1 MRMAKKNPNIFTIGF
16 KKGNPAHQKV
26 VDILNGTEEKAE
38 LIAAAILQY
47 MGMED
52 GSAAGMDAD
61 SLRPLMESLIREEV
75 QKALQQCHISP
86 PASETLEKE
95 EEIMDISSDG
105 TAPALNENL
114 LRNITSAMDAF
125 RHI

>member
-47 MGMED
+47 MGMGD
-52 GSAAGMDAD
+52 GNAAGMDAD
-61 SLRPLMESLIREEV
+61 SLRPLMESLIREEI
-75 QKALQQCHISP
+75 QKALKQCHISP
-86 PASETLEKE
+86 PASGSQEKE

-105 TAPALNENL
+105 MAPSLNENL
-114 LRNITSAMDAF
+114 LQNITSAMDAF

>member
-47 MGMED
+47 TGME
-52 GSAAGMDAD
+52 GGNEAAMNMD
-61 SLRPLMESLIREEV
+61 SLRPLMERLIREEV
-75 QKALQQCHISP
+75 QNALQQCHIST
-86 PASETLEKE
+86 PASEIQEKE

-105 TAPALNENL
+105 KTPDLNEDL
-114 LRNITSAMDAF
+114 LQNIANAMDAF

>member
-52 GSAAGMDAD
+52 GNAAGMDAD
-61 SLRPLMESLIREEV
+61 SLRPLMERLIREEV
-75 QKALQQCHISP
+75 QKALKQCHISP
-86 PASETLEKE
+86 AESGSLEKE

-105 TAPALNENL
+105 MAPSLNENL
-114 LRNITSAMDAF
+114 LQNITSAMDAF

>member
-52 GSAAGMDAD
+52 GNATGMDAD
-61 SLRPLMESLIREEV
+61 SLRPLMERLIREEV
-75 QKALQQCHISP
+75 PKALQQCHISP
-86 PASETLEKE
+86 PTFESQEKE

-105 TAPALNENL
+105 MAPVLNENL
-114 LRNITSAMDAF
+114 LQNITSAMDAF